1 MKALSMETSILQGEK
16 EVKELVEYVMGNAEK
31 LNAYDMEKEIFLRIM
46 SIGHCAMERY
56 FASNGSGDV
65 GKEFVSEDGTA
76 LEKESTL
83 RVRNYFSV
91 FGKIK
96 VPRTYYRGGEGCG
109 IMPLDARVDF
119 PERSYSYLLQ
129 EWMDVLSIRDSYK
142 ESEITLTRLLGLKV
156 SSSRFEVVS
165 GDTCKNYDEFYK
177 AKELPSV
184 ESEGEKRQNVIPACF
199 LAGIQDTVNL
209 KLIFYLLLLT
219 SLILL

>member
-1 MKALSMETSILQGEK
+1 MSENMKEVTMKALSMETSILQGEK

-65 GKEFVSEDGTA
+65 GKEFASEDGTE
-76 LEKESTL
+76 LEKESTQ

-96 VPRTYYRGGEGCG
+96 VPQTYYRGGEGYG
-109 IMPLDARVDF
+109 IMPLDALVDF

-156 SSSRFEVVS
+156 SSRCGHTVKDRMEGS
-165 GDTCKNYDEFYK
+165 GRRWSIKG
-177 AKELPSV
+177 A
-184 ESEGEKRQNVIPACF
+184 ESI
-199 LAGIQDTVNL
+199 
-209 KLIFYLLLLT
+209 LLLRSIYT
-219 SLILL
+219 SQDWDAYWQSPYKN